1 MSAPAAP
8 SVPAAPVAPR
18 ATGVPTE
25 VVLDEACESAWKAA
39 MASTNT
45 RKRMLGAFLEEV
57 TFLGLSGDTVVLAM
71 DGLHRAVVDSGEH
84 RPVMLEELSRA
95 FGRAMDLRC
104 VEGEARSITR
114 RNTAAASDLQPII
127 DRAME
132 VFDGELIDRA
142 SRGGERN
149 T

>member
-1 MSAPAAP
+1 M
-8 SVPAAPVAPR
+8 
-18 ATGVPTE
+18 
-25 VVLDEACESAWKAA
+25 LDEAGEAAWKQTMAA
-39 MASTNT
+39 TNT

-57 TFLGLSGDTVVLAM
+57 TFVGVAGDVAVLAM

-84 RPVMLEELSRA
+84 RPVMLEELARA
-95 FGRAMDLRC
+95 FGRTMDMRC